1 MDFATS
7 INTCLVKKYADFSG
21 RASRSEYWF
30 YSLFIIILSIV
41 TLIIDMM
48 ILYYPIEDNGPMSL
62 ILMVGTIV
70 PSIAVGARRLH
81 DVGKSGWWQL
91 IIITIV
97 GIPILLYWVIIK
109 GSITTNEYG
118 KDTLS

>member
-1 MDFATS
+1 MDFATA

-41 TLIIDMM
+41 SLIIDTM
-48 ILYYPIEDNGPMSL
+48 ILYYPIEDNGPINL
-62 ILMVGTIV
+62 ILIVGTTV

>member
-30 YSLFIIILSIV
+30 YSLFVIILSIV
-41 TLIIDMM
+41 SLIIDTM
-48 ILYYPIEDNGPMSL
+48 ILYYPIEDNGPINL
-62 ILMVGTIV
+62 ILIVGTTL

-91 IIITIV
+91 IIFTII
-97 GIPILLYWVIIK
+97 GILVLLYWYIIK
-109 GSITTNEYG
+109 GTDGNNEYG
-118 KDTLS
+118 EDSL